1 MTLTIKNRKTGYNKR
16 GCCTTQY
23 SQNFD
28 DKDKSIKMQNIDY
41 QILKSAIKMSCAT
54 STNAIANAGC
64 VFVETFEIFIYIC
77 VGLKMQCNLVPH
89 LP

>member
-1 MTLTIKNRKTGYNKR
+1 MRKMSNHEKFMTKINTFANKR

-41 QILKSAIKMSCAT
+41 QIQKLVNS
-54 STNAIANAGC
+54 NL
-64 VFVETFEIFIYIC
+64 YIIESNKNE
-77 VGLKMQCNLVPH
+77 LCNKHVC
-89 LP
+89 